1 MARLAGSSTLPRQN
15 FMSVGRSLYSVAISS
30 SPHSRRST
38 QTSYRT
44 VRNLSNSITQRQ
56 QSIKVLNKEHSIDDY
71 TNLPTSIN
79 SRLQLEPRLPQTASH
94 PINLLCNQIHRS
106 MPEFKVIKPP
116 SPVVSVEDNFGSLG
130 FPEDHPGRSPTD
142 TYYINRKTCLRTH
155 TSTHEVD
162 TFSKG
167 HTKWLL
173 TADVFRRDEI
183 DASHYPIFHQMEG
196 ACVYDLNEYEEG
208 GRVRK
213 ECEQMEQRLKS
224 SQIEIEDNVDLQEAG
239 GYQPSHE
246 QDPKKKVAAQLA
258 MRHLKASLNN
268 LVLDLFS
275 ERHAADVASEV
286 AAGST
291 AEPLRVRWIS
301 ASFPFTSPSFEIE
314 VMFRGK
320 WLEILG
326 CGVVMERTLEN
337 AKVQNKLG
345 WAFGLGLER
354 IAMVLFQIPDIR
366 LFWSQDPR
374 FLSQFASSKSLD
386 SKTGI
391 SPAGGASVPEDSS
404 APPSK
409 LPLITFKP
417 YSRYPPCYKD
427 VSFWLPTKTGSS
439 NVPALHENDVFEV
452 IRDIAGDLTE
462 DVVLIDDFVHPKT
475 QKQSKCFRINYRSMD
490 RNLENEEVNQI
501 HAKVTQR
508 LVDELKVELR

>member
-1 MARLAGSSTLPRQN
+1 MGSLFRARIARSVHTSNQIRSFHNAPLFSFRSASYKTSRCFTTST
-15 FMSVGRSLYSVAISS
+15 VSL
-30 SPHSRRST
+30 
-38 QTSYRT
+38 QK
-44 VRNLSNSITQRQ
+44 SIN
-56 QSIKVLNKEHSIDDY
+56 VLDKEHQIDDY

-79 SRLQLEPRLPQTASH
+79 DRLSIQPKLPQTVSH

-106 MPEFKVIKPP
+106 MPNFEVIKPP
-116 SPVVSVEDNFGSLG
+116 SPVVSVEENFGSLG
-130 FPEDHPGRSPTD
+130 FPEDHPGRSPSD

-196 ACVYDLNEYEEG
+196 ACVYDLNEYQEG
-208 GRVRK
+208 GRVKR
-213 ECEQMEQRLKS
+213 ECEQMEQRLKA
-224 SQIEIEDNVDLQEAG
+224 SQIAIEDDVDIQEAG
-239 GYQPSHE
+239 GYQPLHE
-246 QDPKKKVAAQLA
+246 QDPQKKNAAQLA

-286 AAGST
+286 TAGSN
-291 AEPLRVRWIS
+291 AEPLRIRWIS
-301 ASFPFTSPSFEIE
+301 ASFPFTSPSFEVE

-337 AKVQNKLG
+337 ARVTNKLG

-374 FLSQFASSKSLD
+374 FLSQFASSTSSFSRTKD
-386 SKTGI
+386 NAKTGI
-391 SPAGGASVPEDSS
+391 SPAGGASVPEKGMSE
-404 APPSK
+404 SK

-427 VSFWLPTKTGSS
+427 VSFWLPTNSSSS
-439 NVPALHENDVFEV
+439 NASVIHENDVFEI
-452 IRDIAGDLTE
+452 IREVAGDLTE

-475 QKQSKCFRINYRSMD
+475 KKQSKCFRINYRSMD

-501 HAKVTQR
+501 HANVTQR
-508 LVDELKVELR
+508 LVNDLKVEIR

>member
-1 MARLAGSSTLPRQN
+1 MSRLAGSSTLPTQN
-15 FMSVGRSLYSVAISS
+15 SMSVGRSLYSVATSS

-38 QTSYRT
+38 ETSYRT
-44 VRNLSNSITQRQ
+44 LRNISNSIIQRQ

-106 MPEFKVIKPP
+106 MPEFEVIKPP

-155 TSTHEVD
+155 TSTHEVE

-239 GYQPSHE
+239 GYQPLHE

-386 SKTGI
+386 SKAGI
-391 SPAGGASVPEDSS
+391 SPAGGAIVPENSA

-427 VSFWLPTKTGSS
+427 VSFWLPTKTSSS

-462 DVVLIDDFVHPKT
+462 DVVLIDDFVHPRT

>member
-1 MARLAGSSTLPRQN
+1 MCLSRTFHSISLSSTQPTRKYYQ
-15 FMSVGRSLYSVAISS
+15 A
-30 SPHSRRST
+30 
-38 QTSYRT
+38 SYT
-44 VRNLSNSITQRQ
+44 THRNLSNSTARSQ
-56 QSIKVLNKEHSIDDY
+56 QSIKVLDKEHAIDDY
-71 TNLPTSIN
+71 TNIPTSIN
-79 SRLQLEPRLPQTASH
+79 SRLQPEPRLPQTVSH

-106 MPEFKVIKPP
+106 MPEFEVIKPP
-116 SPVVSVEDNFGSLG
+116 SPVVTVEDNFGSLG

-142 TYYINRKTCLRTH
+142 TYYINRSTCLRTH

-196 ACVYDLNEYEEG
+196 ACVYDLSEYEEG
-208 GRVRK
+208 GRVKR
-213 ECEQMEQRLKS
+213 ECEEMEQRLKT
-224 SQIEIEDNVDLQEAG
+224 SQIEIEDNVDIQEAG
-239 GYQPSHE
+239 GYQPAHE

-337 AKVQNKLG
+337 AKVTNKLG

-374 FLSQFASSKSLD
+374 FLSQFASPKSSND
-386 SKTGI
+386 KKEHESKTGV
-391 SPAGGASVPEDSS
+391 SSAGGASVPDKTTS
-404 APPSK
+404 PSK

-427 VSFWLPTKTGSS
+427 VSFWLPTKSS
-439 NVPALHENDVFEV
+439 TSNTPALHENDVFEV

-508 LVDELKVELR
+508 LVDDLKVELR